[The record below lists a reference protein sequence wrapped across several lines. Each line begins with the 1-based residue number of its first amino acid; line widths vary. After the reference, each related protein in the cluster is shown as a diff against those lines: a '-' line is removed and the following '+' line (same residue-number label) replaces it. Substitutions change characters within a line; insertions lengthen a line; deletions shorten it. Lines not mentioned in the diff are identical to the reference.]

1 MQTKVRLNRVP
12 LYLTLTAVSALMGGC
27 GLLGG
32 GSDTANVQP
41 SPQPTATQT
50 FPTPKVQVITAPSK
64 VALVR
69 PTNPDDRLRVIRSG
83 RNDPFNPLVSPAP
96 KEKTSKS
103 GSDASGSAK
112 SNKTAE
118 KVGDRIA
125 TSYDKFLER
134 ISDSYTKSGS
144 GSAPGSS
151 SGAVNLPTLPK
162 EPEPAGVKVLG
173 VALVAGMPRAIVQ
186 APNEPTSRTVGV
198 GDSLS
203 GGQLFVKDIDMSNSA
218 EPMVVFQQ
226 GSLQFSVAVGRDPV
240 MMASADPG
248 LGKPVSGLYSLQAP

>member
-1 MQTKVRLNRVP
+1 MKVWLNRVP
-12 LYLTLTAVSALMGGC
+12 LYLALTAVSDLMGGC
-27 GLLGG
+27 GLFGG

-41 SPQPTATQT
+41 SPQPVATQT
-50 FPTPKVQVITAPSK
+50 FPTPKVQVVTAPSK

-83 RNDPFNPLVSPAP
+83 RNDPFNPLVSPPVKA
-96 KEKTSKS
+96 TS
-103 GSDASGSAK
+103 GSGGGSSGAAK
-112 SNKTAE
+112 SNKAAE

-134 ISDSYTKSGS
+134 ISDSYSKSGS
-144 GSAPGSS
+144 GTAPGSS
-151 SGAVNLPTLPK
+151 SGSGSVNLPTLPK
-162 EPEPAGVKVLG
+162 QPEPAGVKVLG

-198 GDSLS
+198 GESLS
-203 GGQLFVKDIDMSNSA
+203 GGQLFVKDIDMSNRT
-218 EPMVVFQQ
+218 EPTVIFQQ

-240 MMASADPG
+240 MMASAGPG
-248 LGKPVSGLYSLQAP
+248 AAQPVSGLYSLQAP